1 VPPLTEANHE
11 RTQRHACARSTHRL
25 LRAAQWVP
33 ALVVLLTAAAILA
46 LIATGHTE
54 PIQAVAAFGAAVAVG
69 GAAATVT
76 VNIVRR

>member
-1 VPPLTEANHE
+1 MDEPLQLPTRAMP
-11 RTQRHACARSTHRL
+11 SHRL
-25 LRAAQWVP
+25 LRAVQLVP
-33 ALVVLLTAAAILA
+33 ALVVLLTAVSILA
-46 LIATGHTE
+46 LIAMGNTE

>member
-1 VPPLTEANHE
+1 MNEANGESVQQHVCA
-11 RTQRHACARSTHRL
+11 TPAQRL
-25 LRAAQWVP
+25 VLAAQWVP
-33 ALVVLLTAAAILA
+33 ALVVLLTVAAILA
-46 LIATGHTE
+46 LIATGNTE

>member
-1 VPPLTEANHE
+1 MPDEPLQPPT
-11 RTQRHACARSTHRL
+11 CARPSHWL

-46 LIATGHTE
+46 LIAMGNTE
-54 PIQAVAAFGAAVAVG
+54 PIQAVAAFGAATAVG

-76 VNIVRR
+76 VTIVRR